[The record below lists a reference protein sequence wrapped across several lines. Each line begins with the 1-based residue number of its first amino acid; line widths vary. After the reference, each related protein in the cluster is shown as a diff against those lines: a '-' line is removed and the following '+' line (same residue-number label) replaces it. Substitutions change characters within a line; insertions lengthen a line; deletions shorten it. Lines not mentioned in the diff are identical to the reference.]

1 MVIVRVGEN
10 SEIHVFHVQSK
21 HISIRQKKS
30 GCPGIEKD
38 MFPMIFNE
46 NG

>member
-1 MVIVRVGEN
+1 MVVVCVGEN

-21 HISIRQKKS
+21 HISILQKKP
-30 GCPGIEKD
+30 GCPGIEKN
-38 MFPMIFNE
+38 MFSMIFNE

>member
-21 HISIRQKKS
+21 HISILQKKP

-38 MFPMIFNE
+38 MFSMIFNE